1 MPRMQATQMVEIEL
15 TSDRDQIVGQH
26 QPGSSEAPAPSHV
39 GASVG
44 SGVLNMSNTILGAGM
59 LALPHALAQ
68 SGLLVGLLLLAL
80 FAALSLLG
88 LHLLSAAADLAGRP
102 SSFYAVAEK
111 AVPGSGLLIDAA
123 IAVKCFG
130 VATAYLII
138 VGDAMPQAVEAFGA
152 TGLLLD
158 RRTWTLGA
166 AVLVSPLAYLKQI
179 DALRHTSL
187 LALLS
192 VLFVTV
198 LVLLF
203 ALRPGAGFDPCAG
216 PRRPPAA
223 PCRGAVPLATSMGA
237 TLGALPTFVFSFTCH
252 QNIIS
257 VTNELR
263 APTPRRGLVVI
274 GTAVGLAFVQYAAL
288 GTA

>member
-1 MPRMQATQMVEIEL
+1 MVKTAPAGCTTVALRWRQADLHAADMVDIEL
-15 TSDRDQIVGQH
+15 TERDQIIGQH
-26 QPGSSEAPAPSHV
+26 QSGSSEVPTPSHV
-39 GASVG
+39 GASVA

-88 LHLLSAAADLAGRP
+88 LHLVSAAADLAGRP

-111 AVPGSGLLIDAA
+111 AVPGSGMLIDAA

-152 TGLLLD
+152 TGMLLD

-166 AVLVSPLAYLKQI
+166 P
-179 DALRHTSL
+179 L
-187 LALLS
+187 LACRSCGPRWSLAS
-192 VLFVTV
+192 ARSSRKRT
-198 LVLLF
+198 
-203 ALRPGAGFDPCAG
+203 AQTSGCYHCPYSDPC
-216 PRRPPAA
+216 P
-223 PCRGAVPLATSMGA
+223 
-237 TLGALPTFVFSFTCH
+237 
-252 QNIIS
+252 
-257 VTNELR
+257 
-263 APTPRRGLVVI
+263 
-274 GTAVGLAFVQYAAL
+274 
-288 GTA
+288 

>member
-1 MPRMQATQMVEIEL
+1 
-15 TSDRDQIVGQH
+15 
-26 QPGSSEAPAPSHV
+26 
-39 GASVG
+39 
-44 SGVLNMSNTILGAGM
+44 MSNTILGAGM

-223 PCRGAVPLATSMGA
+223 PCRGANPNPNPNPNPNHNPNPNQAARRAVPRRRASRHLHGRDAGRAADVRLLLHVPPEHHLGDQRAPGA
-237 TLGALPTFVFSFTCH
+237 DTAPRPYRHRHRRRAG
-252 QNIIS
+252 
-257 VTNELR
+257 LR
-263 APTPRRGLVVI
+263 AVRRARYGLI
-274 GTAVGLAFVQYAAL
+274 LTLTL
-288 GTA
+288 TLTLT

>member
-1 MPRMQATQMVEIEL
+1 MPRIQATQMVEIEL

-26 QPGSSEAPAPSHV
+26 QPGSSEAPTPSHV

-152 TGLLLD
+152 TGMLLD
-158 RRTWTLGA
+158 RRTWTLG
-166 AVLVSPLAYLKQI
+166 VPCGLPLLP
-179 DALRHTSL
+179 LPLSL
-187 LALLS
+187 LQ
-192 VLFVTV
+192 
-198 LVLLF
+198 
-203 ALRPGAGFDPCAG
+203 
-216 PRRPPAA
+216 
-223 PCRGAVPLATSMGA
+223 PLT
-237 TLGALPTFVFSFTCH
+237 
-252 QNIIS
+252 
-257 VTNELR
+257 R
-263 APTPRRGLVVI
+263 
-274 GTAVGLAFVQYAAL
+274 
-288 GTA
+288 

>member
-1 MPRMQATQMVEIEL
+1 MV
-15 TSDRDQIVGQH
+15 
-26 QPGSSEAPAPSHV
+26 A
-39 GASVG
+39 
-44 SGVLNMSNTILGAGM
+44 GVLNMSNTILGAGM

-152 TGLLLD
+152 TGMLLD

-166 AVLVSPLAYLKQI
+166 P
-179 DALRHTSL
+179 L
-187 LALLS
+187 LACRS
-192 VLFVTV
+192 Y
-198 LVLLF
+198 
-203 ALRPGAGFDPCAG
+203 PC
-216 PRRPPAA
+216 PYPYSNP
-223 PCRGAVPLATSMGA
+223 
-237 TLGALPTFVFSFTCH
+237 
-252 QNIIS
+252 
-257 VTNELR
+257 
-263 APTPRRGLVVI
+263 
-274 GTAVGLAFVQYAAL
+274 
-288 GTA
+288 

>member
-1 MPRMQATQMVEIEL
+1 MVEIEL

-152 TGLLLD
+152 TGMLLD

-166 AVLVSPLAYLKQI
+166 P
-179 DALRHTSL
+179 L
-187 LALLS
+187 LACRS
-192 VLFVTV
+192 Y
-198 LVLLF
+198 
-203 ALRPGAGFDPCAG
+203 PC
-216 PRRPPAA
+216 PYPYSNP
-223 PCRGAVPLATSMGA
+223 
-237 TLGALPTFVFSFTCH
+237 
-252 QNIIS
+252 
-257 VTNELR
+257 
-263 APTPRRGLVVI
+263 
-274 GTAVGLAFVQYAAL
+274 
-288 GTA
+288 